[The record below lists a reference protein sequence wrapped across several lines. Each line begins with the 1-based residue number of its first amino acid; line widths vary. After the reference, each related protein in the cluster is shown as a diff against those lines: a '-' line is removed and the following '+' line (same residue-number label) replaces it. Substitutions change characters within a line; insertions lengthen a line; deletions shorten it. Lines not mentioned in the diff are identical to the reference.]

1 MRSFKNVN
9 DNLIYW
15 SVFIGAVFMVSSYIV
30 NFANAVT
37 AEQEAVLYNIDKAE
51 LIFNGETAYTGASTG
66 LDVSLINNDKK
77 VKNMVSIDTNY
88 GIIKV
93 ELFLDKAPITA
104 GNFKKLALEGFYDGT
119 RFHRVIPGFMIQGGD
134 PLSKDKNFIT
144 RWGTGGPGYAIAD
157 EFGKGLSNIR
167 GTLSMA
173 NSGPN
178 TGGSQFFINLTD
190 NSFLDWDKE
199 PLTSR
204 HAVFGKVV
212 EGMDIVDKI
221 SKTKTTGSPFDRP
234 AEDVLIKSIIVE

>member
-37 AEQEAVLYNIDKAE
+37 SEQEAVLYNIDKAE

-178 TGGSQFFINLTD
+178 TNGSQFFIMNET
-190 NSFLDWDKE
+190 N
-199 PLTSR
+199 PLPPLYTI
-204 HAVFGKVV
+204 FGKVNTGQDV
-212 EGMDIVDKI
+212 VDAI
-221 SKTKTTGSPFDRP
+221 ANVKTGANDRP
-234 AEDVLIKSIIVE
+234 VDAVIINSITLN